1 MIKFVGAGPGDPEL
15 ITVKGMKALQEAEVV
30 LYTGSLVPKELL
42 TWCSDDCIVENS
54 ADMSYEDIFSFIKKY
69 SDKKFVRLHTG
80 DSSLFST
87 TAKQVAFLR
96 ENEIEFEVIPGV
108 TAAFGAAASVGVEY
122 TIPGVSQTLIIS
134 RVEGRTPNPES
145 LEQLLS
151 NKNSSFAFY
160 LSITLIEKLKTT
172 AYSLGYLKD
181 TPCWV
186 VERATWADEKVY
198 KGTIAN
204 IQEQVVH
211 IKGVALI
218 MFGEYLNQQATLE
231 SHLYA
236 KKYKQEGKRKP
247 VVPERS
253 RGETGCH
260 FSNGGGGGCTR
271 A

>member
-1 MIKFVGAGPGDPEL
+1 MVKFVGAGPGDPDL

-42 TWCSDDCIVENS
+42 TWCSDKCIIDNS
-54 ADMSYEDIFSFIKKY
+54 ADMSYDDIFSFIKKY

-80 DSSLFST
+80 DSSLYST
-87 TAKQVAFLR
+87 TAKQVEFLR
-96 ENEIEFEVIPGV
+96 SEGIEYEVIPGV
-108 TAAFGAAASVGVEY
+108 TAAFGAAAAVGIEY

-160 LSITLIEKLKTT
+160 LSISLIEKLKNT
-172 AYSLGYLKD
+172 AYELGYLKD

-186 VERATWADEKVY
+186 VERATWAEEKIY
-198 KGTIAN
+198 KGTISD
-204 IQEQVVH
+204 IQKQVSH

-218 MFGEYLNQQATLE
+218 MFGEYLNQQATVE

-236 KKYKQEGKRKP
+236 NKYKKEGERK
-247 VVPERS
+247 S
-253 RGETGCH
+253 K
-260 FSNGGGGGCTR
+260 
-271 A
+271 AL

>member
-42 TWCSDDCIVENS
+42 SWCKSETLIENS
-54 ADMSYEDIFSFIKKY
+54 ADMSYEDIFSFIKEHHR
-69 SDKKFVRLHTG
+69 KKFVRLHTG

-87 TAKQVAFLR
+87 TAKQVEFLR
-96 ENEIEFEVIPGV
+96 EEGIAFEVIPGV

-160 LSITLIEKLKTT
+160 LSIRLIEKLKTT
-172 AYSLGYLKD
+172 AYTLGYLKS

-198 KGTIAN
+198 KGTIAD
-204 IQEQVVH
+204 IQEQVSH

-218 MFGEYLNQQATLE
+218 MFGEYLSQQATIE

-236 KKYKQEGKRKP
+236 DKYKKEGEKTSK
-247 VVPERS
+247 S
-253 RGETGCH
+253 L
-260 FSNGGGGGCTR
+260 
-271 A
+271 

>member
-15 ITVKGMKALQEAEVV
+15 ITVKGMRALQEAEVV

-42 TWCSDDCIVENS
+42 EWCKKGTLIENS

-69 SDKKFVRLHTG
+69 HSKKFVRLHTG

-87 TAKQVAFLR
+87 TAKQVEFLR
-96 ENEIEFEVIPGV
+96 AEGIEFEVIPGV

-145 LEQLLS
+145 LKQLLS

-160 LSITLIEKLKTT
+160 LSIRLIEKLQHT
-172 AYSLGYLKD
+172 AYDLGYAKE

-198 KGTIAN
+198 KGTIDN
-204 IQEQVVH
+204 IQEKVQH

-218 MFGEYLNQQATLE
+218 MFGDFLSQQSTVE

-236 KKYKQEGKRKP
+236 EKYKKEGEKK
-247 VVPERS
+247 
-253 RGETGCH
+253 TK
-260 FSNGGGGGCTR
+260 
-271 A
+271 AL

>member
-1 MIKFVGAGPGDPEL
+1 MVKFVGAGPGDAEL
-15 ITVKGMKALQEAEVV
+15 ITVKGMRALEEADVV

-42 TWCSDDCIVENS
+42 TWCKKDTIIENS
-54 ADMSYEDIFSFIKKY
+54 ADMSYEDIFAFIKKY

-87 TAKQVAFLR
+87 TAKQ
-96 ENEIEFEVIPGV
+96 IEFLNNESIEYEVIPGV
-108 TAAFGAAASVGVEY
+108 TAAFGAAGSVGIEY

-134 RVEGRTPNPES
+134 RIEGKTPNPES

-160 LSITLIEKLKTT
+160 LSIKLIDKLKKT
-172 AYSLGYLKD
+172 AYKLGYAKD

-186 VERATWADEKVY
+186 VQRATWADEKIY
-198 KGTIAN
+198 KATISD
-204 IQEQVVH
+204 IQEKVSD

-218 MFGEYLNQQATLE
+218 MFGEFLNQQSSVE

-236 KKYKQEGKRKP
+236 KSYKKEGKISSK
-247 VVPERS
+247 S
-253 RGETGCH
+253 L
-260 FSNGGGGGCTR
+260 
-271 A
+271 

>member
-1 MIKFVGAGPGDPEL
+1 MVKFVSAGPGDPEL

-42 TWCSDDCIVENS
+42 TWCKDGTLIENS
-54 ADMSYEDIFSFIKKY
+54 ADMSYEDIFAFIKEH
-69 SDKKFVRLHTG
+69 SHEKFVRLHTG
-80 DSSLFST
+80 DTSLFST
-87 TAKQVAFLR
+87 IAKQ
-96 ENEIEFEVIPGV
+96 IEFLKQNNIAYEVIPGV
-108 TAAFGAAASVGVEY
+108 TAAFGAAATVGVEY

-145 LEQLLS
+145 LKQLLS

-160 LSITLIEKLKTT
+160 LSIRLIEKLKNT
-172 AYSLGYLKD
+172 AYELGYAKD

-198 KGTIAN
+198 KATIDT
-204 IQEQVVH
+204 IEDDVKH

-218 MFGEYLNQQATLE
+218 LFGDFLKQEAKVE

-236 KKYKQEGKRKP
+236 TKYKNEALKSSKKL
-247 VVPERS
+247 S
-253 RGETGCH
+253 
-260 FSNGGGGGCTR
+260 
-271 A
+271 

>member
-15 ITVKGMKALQEAEVV
+15 ITVKGMKALQEADVV

-42 TWCSDDCIVENS
+42 TWCQESCIIENS
-54 ADMSYEDIFSFIKKY
+54 ADMSYEDIFSFIKEHHH
-69 SDKKFVRLHTG
+69 KKFVRLHTG

-87 TAKQVAFLR
+87 TAKQVEFLR
-96 ENEIEFEVIPGV
+96 AEGIEFEVIPGV

-160 LSITLIEKLKTT
+160 LSIGLIEKLKTT
-172 AYSLGYLKD
+172 AYELGYSKE

-186 VERATWADEKVY
+186 VERATWEDEKIY
-198 KGTIAN
+198 KGSISE
-204 IQEQVVH
+204 IQEQVAH

-218 MFGEYLNQQATLE
+218 MFGDFLDQQATVE

-236 KKYKQEGKRKP
+236 KKYKKEG
-247 VVPERS
+247 ERS
-253 RGETGCH
+253 
-260 FSNGGGGGCTR
+260 SKSL
-271 A
+271 

>member
-1 MIKFVGAGPGDPEL
+1 MVKFVGAGPGDPDL

-42 TWCSDDCIVENS
+42 TWCSDKCIIDNS
-54 ADMSYEDIFSFIKKY
+54 ADMSYDDIFSFIKKY

-80 DSSLFST
+80 DSSLYST
-87 TAKQVAFLR
+87 TAKQVEFLR
-96 ENEIEFEVIPGV
+96 AEGIEYEVIPGV
-108 TAAFGAAASVGVEY
+108 TAAFGAAAAVGIEY

-160 LSITLIEKLKTT
+160 LSISLIEKLKNT
-172 AYSLGYLKD
+172 AYELGYLKD

-186 VERATWADEKVY
+186 VERATWAEEKIY
-198 KGTIAN
+198 KGTISD
-204 IQEQVVH
+204 IQKQVSH

-218 MFGEYLNQQATLE
+218 MFGEYLNQQATVE

-236 KKYKQEGKRKP
+236 NKYKKEGERK
-247 VVPERS
+247 S
-253 RGETGCH
+253 K
-260 FSNGGGGGCTR
+260 
-271 A
+271 AL

>member
-42 TWCSDDCIVENS
+42 SWCEEGTLIANS
-54 ADMSYEDIFSFIKKY
+54 ADMSYEDIFSFIKEHHN
-69 SDKKFVRLHTG
+69 KKFVRLHTG

-87 TAKQVAFLR
+87 TAKQVEFLR
-96 ENEIEFEVIPGV
+96 AEEIEFEVVPGV

-134 RVEGRTPNPES
+134 RVEGRTPNPET
-145 LEQLLS
+145 LKQLLS

-160 LSITLIEKLKTT
+160 LSIRLIEKLKNT
-172 AYSLGYLKD
+172 AYELGYTKE

-198 KGTIAN
+198 KGTIDN
-204 IQEQVVH
+204 IEEKVSH

-218 MFGEYLNQQATLE
+218 MFGDFLSQQATLE

-236 KKYKQEGKRKP
+236 DKYKKEGERK
-247 VVPERS
+247 
-253 RGETGCH
+253 TK
-260 FSNGGGGGCTR
+260 
-271 A
+271 AL

>member
-1 MIKFVGAGPGDPEL
+1 MIKFVGAGPGDAEL

-42 TWCSDDCIVENS
+42 TWCSDKCLVENS
-54 ADMSYEDIFSFIKKY
+54 ADMSYEDIFAFIKKY
-69 SDKKFVRLHTG
+69 ADKKFVRLHTG

-87 TAKQVAFLR
+87 TAAQVKFLR
-96 ENEIEFEVIPGV
+96 ENNIEFEVIPGV
-108 TAAFGAAASVGVEY
+108 TAAFGAAASVGIEY

-134 RVEGRTPNPES
+134 RVEGRTPNPEK

-160 LSITLIEKLKTT
+160 LSIKLIEKLKTT
-172 AYSLGYLKD
+172 AYELGYLKD

-186 VERATWADEKVY
+186 IERATWADEKIY
-198 KGTIAN
+198 KGNISN
-204 IQEQVVH
+204 IQEKVSH

-218 MFGEYLNQQATLE
+218 MFGEFLNQEAKVE

-236 KKYKQEGKRKP
+236 KAYKKEGENSSK
-247 VVPERS
+247 S
-253 RGETGCH
+253 L
-260 FSNGGGGGCTR
+260 
-271 A
+271 

>member
-1 MIKFVGAGPGDPEL
+1 MIKFVGAGPGDAEL

-42 TWCSDDCIVENS
+42 SWCTDECLVENS
-54 ADMSYEDIFSFIKKY
+54 ADMSYEDIFAFIKKY
-69 SDKKFVRLHTG
+69 ADKKFVRLHTG

-87 TAKQVAFLR
+87 TAAQVKFLR
-96 ENEIEFEVIPGV
+96 ENNIEFEVIPGV

-134 RVEGRTPNPES
+134 RVEGRTPNPEK

-160 LSITLIEKLKTT
+160 LSIKLIEKLKTT
-172 AYSLGYLKD
+172 AYKLGYLKD

-186 VERATWADEKVY
+186 IERATWADEKIY
-198 KGTIAN
+198 KGNISN
-204 IQEQVVH
+204 IQEKVSH

-218 MFGEYLNQQATLE
+218 MFGEFLNQEAKVE

-236 KKYKQEGKRKP
+236 KAYKKEGESSSK
-247 VVPERS
+247 S
-253 RGETGCH
+253 L
-260 FSNGGGGGCTR
+260 
-271 A
+271 

>member
-42 TWCSDDCIVENS
+42 DWCEEGTIIENS
-54 ADMSYEDIFSFIKKY
+54 ADMAYEDIFSFIKEHHH
-69 SDKKFVRLHTG
+69 KKFVRLHTG

-87 TAKQVAFLR
+87 TAKQ
-96 ENEIEFEVIPGV
+96 IEFLKSEGIAYETIAGV
-108 TAAFGAAASVGVEY
+108 TAAFGAAAALNIEY

-134 RVEGRTPNPES
+134 RVEGRTPNPEA

-160 LSITLIEKLKTT
+160 LSITLVEKLKTT
-172 AYSLGYLKD
+172 AYELGYLKN

-186 VERATWADEKVY
+186 VERASWADEKVY
-198 KGTIAN
+198 KGTIAD
-204 IQEQVVH
+204 IKEKVSH

-218 MFGEYLNQQATLE
+218 LFGEYLNQNATQE

-236 KKYKQEGKRKP
+236 KTYKKEGERK
-247 VVPERS
+247 S
-253 RGETGCH
+253 K
-260 FSNGGGGGCTR
+260 
-271 A
+271 AL